1 MSKTIPAAISTK
13 VDEIMASAR
22 ARFGHGSFFMELDD
36 EKDSPLLATSM
47 DDLRGKTPA
56 ELDTMLTVLQAHL
69 RSIHQTETGELR
81 EKTEAER
88 TAFDLGLKM
97 VDEIEKRLKEHRE
110 VSEVFSRRPEAVKQ
124 IYTNLRNGID
134 DTPNSTSRLTRTEAR
149 DRALRVLDSREAKSS
164 MTDEQKVQVERLV
177 SRSTDIARRVI
188 VTENDDY
195 REAFHKLVTNPNG
208 AMLLTDDERNAIR
221 AFEEYRVMS
230 EGTNS
235 AGGYG
240 VPVFIDPSIILTAQ
254 GSANPFLTI
263 ATQKDVNTNAW
274 KGVSSDGVS
283 WSFDAEGAAV
293 SDDSPTLAQPVVN
306 VFTARGFI
314 PYTIEVG
321 EDYPGFASEM
331 STLLTEGYDELLVDK
346 FTRGSGSGE
355 PLGIVTALDADST
368 VEVLLATAGTLAT
381 ADISKAYTQLPQRF
395 RRNAVWLSGS
405 EVSIKIRQLGPSAY
419 LSRPVNSLSDVQ
431 VDPIAGKGMYETPY
445 MTDLTNTSH
454 TNVAVI
460 GDFRNYVVA
469 RRGGMNVELV
479 PQLFDVTTGRPTGK
493 RGWFA
498 YARIGGGPSTNK
510 AFRLVNQT

>member
-1 MSKTIPAAISTK
+1 VSNPIPAAITTK

-22 ARFGHGSFFMELDD
+22 ARFGHDAFRMELDD
-36 EKDSPLLATSM
+36 EASTNLATSM
-47 DDLRGKTPA
+47 DDLRGKTPE
-56 ELDTMLTVLQAHL
+56 ELDTMLKVLDAHL
-69 RSIHQTETGELR
+69 RSLHQTDTGELR
-81 EKTEAER
+81 DKDEAEQA
-88 TAFDLGLKM
+88 AFDLGMQIRDK
-97 VDEIEKRLKEHRE
+97 IFEKLENHKKI
-110 VSEVFSRRPEAVKQ
+110 SEVFRQRPESVKRVYQ
-124 IYTNLRNGID
+124 NIRNGVD
-134 DTPNSTSRLTRTEAR
+134 DSPSSVARLTRSEAR
-149 DRALRVLDSREAKSS
+149 DRALRVLDSREARSS
-164 MTDEQKVQVERLV
+164 MNDEQKSQVERMV

-188 VTENDDY
+188 VTENDAY

-208 AMLLTDDERNAIR
+208 HMLLDDDERAAIR
-221 AFEEYRVMS
+221 AFEEYRGMA
-230 EGTNS
+230 EGTGS

-263 ATQKDVNTNAW
+263 ATQKDINTNVW

-293 SDDSPTLAQPVVN
+293 SDDSPTLAQPAVN
-306 VFTARGFI
+306 VYTARGFI

-346 FTRGSGSGE
+346 FTRGSGTGE

-368 VEVLLATAGTLAT
+368 AEVLLGTAGTLAS
-381 ADISKAYTQLPQRF
+381 ADVAKGYTQLPQRF
-395 RRNAVWLSGS
+395 RRNAVWLTGS
-405 EVSIKIRQLGPSAY
+405 EVSIKIRQLGPSAF
-419 LSRPVNSLSDVQ
+419 LSRPNSSLADVQ
-431 VDPIAGKGMYETPY
+431 VDPIAGRAMYETPY

-479 PQLFDVTTGRPTGK
+479 PQLFDVTTGRPTGR

-510 AFRLVNQT
+510 AFKLVNQT

>member
-1 MSKTIPAAISTK
+1 
-13 VDEIMASAR
+13 
-22 ARFGHGSFFMELDD
+22 
-36 EKDSPLLATSM
+36 
-47 DDLRGKTPA
+47 
-56 ELDTMLTVLQAHL
+56 
-69 RSIHQTETGELR
+69 
-81 EKTEAER
+81 
-88 TAFDLGLKM
+88 
-97 VDEIEKRLKEHRE
+97 
-110 VSEVFSRRPEAVKQ
+110 
-124 IYTNLRNGID
+124 
-134 DTPNSTSRLTRTEAR
+134 
-149 DRALRVLDSREAKSS
+149 
-164 MTDEQKVQVERLV
+164 MTDEQKSEVDRLV
-177 SRSTDIARRVI
+177 RRSTDIARRVI
-188 VTENDDY
+188 VTENDAY
-195 REAFHKLVTNPNG
+195 REAWPQARHQPERPH
-208 AMLLTDDERNAIR
+208 AARDDERAAIR
-221 AFEEYRVMS
+221 AFEEYRGMA
-230 EGTNS
+230 EGTSS

-263 ATQKDVNTNAW
+263 ATQKDVNTNVW

-293 SDDSPTLAQPVVN
+293 SDDSPTLAQPAVN

-346 FTRGSGSGE
+346 FTRGSGTGE

-368 VEVLLATAGTLAT
+368 AEVLLGTAGTLAS
-381 ADISKAYTQLPQRF
+381 ADIAKAYTQLPQRF

-405 EVSIKIRQLGPSAY
+405 EVSIKIRQLGPSAF
-419 LSRPVNSLSDVQ
+419 LSRPSSSLADVQ
-431 VDPIAGKGMYETPY
+431 VDPIAGRSMYETPY

-454 TNVAVI
+454 TNVAVV

-479 PQLFDVTTGRPTGK
+479 PQLFDVTTGRPTGR

-498 YARIGGGPSTNK
+498 YARIGGGVTTTKSFK
-510 AFRLVNQT
+510 LVNQT